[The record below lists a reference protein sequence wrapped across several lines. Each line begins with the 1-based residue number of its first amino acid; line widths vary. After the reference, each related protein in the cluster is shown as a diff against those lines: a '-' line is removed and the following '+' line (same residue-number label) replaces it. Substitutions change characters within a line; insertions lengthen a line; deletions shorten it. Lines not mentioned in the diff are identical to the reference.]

1 MTPRMFYTLAR
12 VLAALTVIPFHEAG
26 HALAAWL
33 LGDPTAKQQG
43 RLSLNPFRH
52 FDLLGT
58 LCMVFAGVGWA
69 KPVSTDPRNFKN
81 PKQGMAL
88 TALAGPVA
96 NLILA
101 YLAMVVWKL
110 ISLNGSHIG
119 NKYLV
124 IKDDESIHFDKYKH
138 ISQNLNEASVAIDLG
153 GLYDENTVV
162 PTTVSTIWYDN
173 KISKEIFSDLR
184 KIMKRHASTT
194 INGYMILKNA
204 YSKKEQL
211 RFATIGV
218 QSPREYN
225 LIV

>member
-1 MTPRMFYTLAR
+1 
-12 VLAALTVIPFHEAG
+12 
-26 HALAAWL
+26 
-33 LGDPTAKQQG
+33 
-43 RLSLNPFRH
+43 
-52 FDLLGT
+52 
-58 LCMVFAGVGWA
+58 MVYLE
-69 KPVSTDPRNFKN
+69 KRN
-81 PKQGMAL
+81 
-88 TALAGPVA
+88 A
-96 NLILA
+96 NLALGEKQMA
-101 YLAMVVWKL
+101 SRSFRVFGTRKDLESVFYEFQKL
-110 ISLNGSHIG
+110 NLVKYYKCGRNENKIDDITKTIYFGISLNGSHIG
-119 NKYLV
+119 NQYLV
-124 IKDDESIHFDKYKH
+124 IKDDKSICFDKYKH
-138 ISQNLNEASVAIDLG
+138 ISQYLNETSVSINLG
-153 GLYDENTVV
+153 GLYDENTIV